1 MFVLKQQKKK
11 SKTAILLYDSKQ
23 IVYNMLIACFYSYL
37 NNRFCDYLYSTMSEI
52 LHIKNMVCDR
62 CIMAV
67 RQQFDQ
73 LQLRYNNI
81 QLGQVELKEKP
92 TAAQLEQLRNLLEQQ
107 GFELLDDKKAKIV
120 ERIKTTIVSLIHGK
134 DADEFN
140 LKLSAMLEEKLGLDY
155 HYLSS
160 LFSSVEGITIE
171 KYAILQRIE
180 KVKELLMYDEKT
192 LSEIAFEM
200 GYSSTQH
207 LSQQFKKTTGLTPS
221 HFKQLKENKRKPL
234 DKIID

>member
-1 MFVLKQQKKK
+1 
-11 SKTAILLYDSKQ
+11 
-23 IVYNMLIACFYSYL
+23 
-37 NNRFCDYLYSTMSEI
+37 
-52 LHIKNMVCDR
+52 MVCDR
-62 CIMAV
+62 CVLVV
-67 RQQFDQ
+67 RQQLDQ
-73 LQLRYNNI
+73 LQLHYNHI
-81 QLGQVELKEKP
+81 QLGQVELKEEP
-92 TAAQLEQLRNLLEQQ
+92 TAERREELRSLLQQQ
-107 GFELLDDKKAKIV
+107 GFELLDDKKAKTV

-155 HYLSS
+155 HYLSN

-180 KVKELLMYDEKT
+180 KVKELLMYDEKN

-207 LSQQFKKTTGLTPS
+207 LSQQFKKVTGLTPS

-234 DKIID
+234 DKITD

>member
-1 MFVLKQQKKK
+1 MCC
-11 SKTAILLYDSKQ
+11 SKA
-23 IVYNMLIACFYSYL
+23 VYSFNLCEYICAA
-37 NNRFCDYLYSTMSEI
+37 MSEI

-62 CIMAV
+62 CVLVV
-67 RQQFDQ
+67 RQQLDQ
-73 LQLRYNNI
+73 LQLQYNHI
-81 QLGQVELKEKP
+81 QLGQVELKEEP
-92 TAAQLEQLRNLLEQQ
+92 TAEKREELRSLLQQQ
-107 GFELLDDKKAKIV
+107 GFELLDDKKAKTV

-180 KVKELLMYDEKT
+180 KVKELLMYDEKN

-207 LSQQFKKTTGLTPS
+207 LSQQFKKVTGLTPS

-234 DKIID
+234 DKITD